1 MKDIIQLAY
10 EIHEKNEKKYGDNGI
25 CADRD
30 REEITESLL
39 AELAKEKSADIAPHL
54 SCTYNVMSREYKIV
68 LTLPDIFCRITNSV
82 EGDVK

>member
-39 AELAKEKSADIAPHL
+39 AELAKVWRR
-54 SCTYNVMSREYKIV
+54 N
-68 LTLPDIFCRITNSV
+68 
-82 EGDVK
+82 